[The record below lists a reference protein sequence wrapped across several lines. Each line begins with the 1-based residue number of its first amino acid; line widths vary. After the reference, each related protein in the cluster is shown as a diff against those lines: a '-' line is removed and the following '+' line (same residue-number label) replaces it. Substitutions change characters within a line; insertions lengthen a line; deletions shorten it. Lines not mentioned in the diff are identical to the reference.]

1 MLIAG
6 DPLRF
11 RQVLL
16 NLIDNAIK
24 FTAQGSVTLFLH
36 WTPPARAESQGQLA
50 VRVQDTGIGIP
61 AEKLKNLFQ
70 KFMQADTSTTRR
82 YGGTGLGLAICQ
94 RLVALMGGEIA
105 VRSEPGE
112 GTGFSF
118 TIPAA
123 SVAPPE
129 EMLVAP
135 AEPSSPSAH
144 RPRILIVD
152 DMDTNRFLLEV
163 FLTRNGFEPELAAG
177 GAEAIRLAGAKKY
190 DAILMDLQMPDVDG
204 FTATQRIRAAEPPGH
219 RTPILALTACITKGT
234 REKCLA
240 MGMDEYLTKPLDLRK
255 FKALLERF
263 IPSASQTPAQPP
275 ADRTAE

>member
-1 MLIAG
+1 
-6 DPLRF
+6 
-11 RQVLL
+11 
-16 NLIDNAIK
+16 
-24 FTAQGSVTLFLH
+24 
-36 WTPPARAESQGQLA
+36 
-50 VRVQDTGIGIP
+50 
-61 AEKLKNLFQ
+61 
-70 KFMQADTSTTRR
+70 
-82 YGGTGLGLAICQ
+82 
-94 RLVALMGGEIA
+94 
-105 VRSEPGE
+105 
-112 GTGFSF
+112 
-118 TIPAA
+118 
-123 SVAPPE
+123 
-129 EMLVAP
+129 MLVAP

-177 GAEAIRLAGAKKY
+177 GAEAIRLAGAQKY

-263 IPSASQTPAQPP
+263 IASASQPPAQHPD
-275 ADRTAE
+275 DRTAE